1 MIVTRL
7 FIFTVCILTLGLID
21 ASQAAK
27 KESRQEFEV
36 KSIKDIDYFTGEGYD
51 KMKHKLDLY
60 LPKGKKKFPVLF
72 FVHGGGWHTGDRN
85 YFGVYSSL
93 AKFYARRGIGT
104 VVPSYRL
111 SPKVKHPEHIRDV
124 ARAFAWTYKNI
135 SKHGGNPNQI
145 IISGH
150 SAGGHLVALLATNH
164 KYLKE
169 QGLTSDAIKGVIPIS
184 GIFALPG
191 TFLSSIF
198 TKDAKVR
205 KDAAPVHHVKK
216 GLPPFLIL
224 FADRDFPGCGKLS
237 AKALKKALLSKKV
250 KATCLEIKNSNH
262 IKILFSVSIRDSEE
276 SKAILSFI
284 HELTKQ

>member
-1 MIVTRL
+1 MRTHFSLLIIC
-7 FIFTVCILTLGLID
+7 FFACATLGQT
-21 ASQAAK
+21 AE
-27 KESRQEFEV
+27 KESKPEFEV
-36 KSIKDIDYFTGEGYD
+36 KSVKDIDYYTGEGYD
-51 KMKHKLDLY
+51 KKKHKLDLY
-60 LPKGKKKFPVLF
+60 LPEGKKEFPVLF

-93 AKFYARRGIGT
+93 AKFYAKRGVGT

-150 SAGGHLVALLATNH
+150 SAGGHLVALLATND
-164 KYLKE
+164 KYLKA
-169 QGLTSDAIKGVIPIS
+169 QGLTVDAIKGAIPIS
-184 GIFALPG
+184 GVFALPG

-198 TKDAKVR
+198 TKDPKIR
-205 KDAAPVHHVKK
+205 KDAAPVNHAKE

-224 FADRDFPGCGKLS
+224 YADRDFPGCGKSS
-237 AKALKKALLSKKV
+237 AEALKQALVRKKV
-250 KATCLEIKNSNH
+250 EATCREIKKSNH
-262 IKILFSVSIRDSEE
+262 IKILLSVSNMNTEVS
-276 SKAILSFI
+276 SAILSFI
-284 HELTKQ
+284 QRLTKN